1 VLVERR
7 DGRSQLVELAKATE
21 FTTWVDE
28 LARRHTRDLAIA
40 ASRQGL
46 NAEFALDAVQEA
58 FLTFLELPEARALA
72 ENHEES
78 FALLVGIVRNAGR
91 NLRRRHHLARPH
103 VSLEEAPLVHEG
115 PAVDQ
120 LIARAEEH
128 VAVLDCVQKLA
139 EVQRHVVTLRMIEQ
153 MSSAA
158 TAAMLGLTPGYVA
171 VVLHRAKSELR
182 RCLAE

>member
-1 VLVERR
+1 MLGEPG
-7 DGRSQLVELAKATE
+7 DGRRQLVALAKTTG

-28 LARRHTRDLAIA
+28 LARRHTRGLAMA

-58 FLTFLELPEARALA
+58 FMTFLDLPEARALA
-72 ENHEES
+72 ENHDES
-78 FALLVGIVRNAGR
+78 FALLTGIVRNTGR

-103 VSLEEAPLVHEG
+103 VPLEEAPLMDEG
-115 PAVDQ
+115 PTVDQ

-128 VAVLDCVQKLA
+128 AAVLDCVQRLA
-139 EVQRHVVTLRMIEQ
+139 EVQRHVVTLRMVEEL
-153 MSSAA
+153 SA
-158 TAAMLGLTPGYVA
+158 TAAATLLGLTPGYVA